1 MANLTNSA
9 KLIAEMEKKA
19 NLTDLPDVYDSTV
32 TVVVNWNTGSNTF
45 STNQSSNST
54 LKVTVWKSDVG
65 LWNVDNTSDANK
77 PISTATQAALDLK
90 ADKSDISS
98 VYKYKWSVANYESL
112 PSSWQ
117 TVWDVYNVEA
127 AHTTA
132 PKFDAGAN
140 VAWDGTA
147 WDVLGWNVDLSN
159 YPTNSDVLTKTN
171 TTSFTPSWDYQ
182 PATKKYVDDSV
193 SSIEPSNTKTFF
205 LPWVWASQSV
215 LTVAQAAWDRYKA
228 WKDPI
233 IFYDNKAY
241 TVFAYQ
247 WTWQTAL
254 TFASSGVWNK
264 DGNSDSN
271 RMFALIRI
279 IASSDVV
286 SYVSSTTND
295 TPWKYLRTDY
305 NYSTPYTP
313 TYNGSPATKK
323 YVDDTIASAKSS
335 WATAPSNPTEWQL
348 WYDTTNDQLKVYD
361 WTNWNVVWDDSA
373 DVNTKTFYISS
384 TNDTTTAQA
393 IYDWYNNGKNPIVI
407 YWNNSTFILY
417 DANWFKPSRSPQT
430 LLFRSSYITEYNNR
444 NAWYSQIALEF
455 LRIVY
460 DSHIDQYTITLEQI
474 PMDDKNRY
482 LNTNKNYST
491 PYTPVYPWSPATK
504 KYVDDNIKIY
514 NAWTWISIS
523 NIIKNWRQWPAPDW
537 FHVPASSER
546 ESVKSILVT
555 TFWLTS
561 SSSTLQDYLKMPAA
575 GERNYT
581 DSSVKNQWTIGY
593 YRSTTPNGNQ
603 VASMMNFGSNSF
615 YPKNNN
621 STGYACSIRC
631 FKDTA
636 ISPDSR
642 WEILYDGSSIATWAW
657 VFYNSLLWLISLSWD
672 WITWITIQDKNLWAT
687 TVYNNWDILSE
698 ANCWKYYQWGNN
710 YWFPRASDATITT
723 SSTKVNASNY
733 WPWNYYSSDT
743 FIINNA
749 WDSSNNQDLWWNTT
763 STFTVKNG
771 ITNTWVLSVNWQ
783 TGDVTIQ
790 WWGWHDYSW
799 ETATISSWAVTLWL
813 RTVVEPTSNF
823 TLNAPSNLEDGMEYV
838 LRCVNWSTAYTLTL
852 GTWFVNDFST
862 DLTLHANHSDQFTFV
877 AYDWTLELQPDY
889 ATKDYVDDMIWNI
902 ETLLSNI

>member
-65 LWNVDNTSDANK
+65 LWNVDNTSDVNK

-140 VAWDGTA
+140 VAWNGTA

-205 LPWVWASQSV
+205 LPWVWASQAV

-233 IFYDNKAY
+233 IIYDNKAY
-241 TVFAYQ
+241 TVFSYQ
-247 WTWQTAL
+247 STWQTAL

-271 RMFALIRI
+271 RIFALIRI
-279 IASSDVV
+279 MASSDVV
-286 SYVSSTTND
+286 NYVSSANND

-313 TYNGSPATKK
+313 TY
-323 YVDDTIASAKSS
+323 D
-335 WATAPSNPTEWQL
+335 
-348 WYDTTNDQLKVYD
+348 
-361 WTNWNVVWDDSA
+361 
-373 DVNTKTFYISS
+373 
-384 TNDTTTAQA
+384 
-393 IYDWYNNGKNPIVI
+393 
-407 YWNNSTFILY
+407 
-417 DANWFKPSRSPQT
+417 
-430 LLFRSSYITEYNNR
+430 
-444 NAWYSQIALEF
+444 
-455 LRIVY
+455 
-460 DSHIDQYTITLEQI
+460 
-474 PMDDKNRY
+474 
-482 LNTNKNYST
+482 
-491 PYTPVYPWSPATK
+491 WSPATK
-504 KYVDDNIKIY
+504 KYVDEAF

-523 NIIKNWRQWPAPDW
+523 DIIKNWRQWPAPDW

-581 DSSVKNQWTIGY
+581 DSTVKNQWTIGY
-593 YRSTTPNGNQ
+593 YRSITPNGNQ
-603 VASMMNFGSNSF
+603 VASMMNFGSNYF

-636 ISPDSR
+636 ISPDSS

-687 TVYNNWDILSE
+687 TVYNNWDTLSE

-743 FIINNA
+743 FIIINA

-763 STFTVKNG
+763 LTYTVENA
-771 ITNTWVLSVNWQ
+771 ITNTGVLSVNWQ
-783 TGDVTIQ
+783 TWNVTIQ

-813 RTVVEPTSNF
+813 RTIVEPTSNF

-838 LRCVNWSTAYTLTL
+838 LRCVNGSTAYTLTL